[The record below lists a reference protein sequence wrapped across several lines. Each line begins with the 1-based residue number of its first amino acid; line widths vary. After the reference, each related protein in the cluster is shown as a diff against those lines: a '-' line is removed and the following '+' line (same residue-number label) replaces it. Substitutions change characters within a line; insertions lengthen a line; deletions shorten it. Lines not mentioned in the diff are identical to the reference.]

1 MNTFFSMHN
10 NTYVTY
16 YDYNMSIKHYRN
28 NNREKE
34 SNSLIIILL
43 NNTFNNKLNLNINY
57 FVISNF
63 INVIFF

>member
-1 MNTFFSMHN
+1 
-10 NTYVTY
+10 
-16 YDYNMSIKHYRN
+16 MSIKHYRN